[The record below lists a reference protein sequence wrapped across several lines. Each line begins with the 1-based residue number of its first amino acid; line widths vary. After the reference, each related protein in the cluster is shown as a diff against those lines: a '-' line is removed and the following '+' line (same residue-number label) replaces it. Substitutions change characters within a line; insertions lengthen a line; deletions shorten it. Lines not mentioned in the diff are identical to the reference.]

1 MKRWRRRCDRPCPH
15 DVPVKAC
22 ETLDARARRTL
33 GSSHDAIYRMV
44 NAALVA
50 RGIEGGR
57 LVDVG
62 CGRGALWRV
71 VSPLFDRYC
80 GLDAV
85 RYDGFPL
92 CGEFRAVDLDA
103 GDWPVADGEADVVT
117 AVETIEHL
125 EDPWKFVRA
134 LVRIARPGGWV
145 VITTPNQLSALS
157 VLTLIVKRRFSAFQD
172 SLYPAHKTA
181 LLESDLLRVARAA
194 GLEALAVA
202 YSRLGRLPLAS
213 AHYPAAIARL
223 LPRALSDNLLVIG
236 RKPR

>member
-1 MKRWRRRCDRPCPH
+1 ME
-15 DVPVKAC
+15 VKVC
-22 ETLDARARRTL
+22 ETLDARARSTL

-44 NAALVA
+44 NAALIA
-50 RGIEGGR
+50 RGVEGGR

-62 CGRGALWRV
+62 CGRGALWSV

-85 RYDGFPL
+85 RYDTFPL

-103 GDWPVADGEADVVT
+103 ADWPIAAGEADVVT
-117 AVETIEHL
+117 AIETIEHL
-125 EDPWKFVRA
+125 ENPWNFVRA

-157 VLTLIVKRRFSAFQD
+157 VLTLIVKQRFSAFQD
-172 SLYPAHKTA
+172 SHYPAHRTA

-202 YSRLGRLPLAS
+202 YSHYGRLPLAA
-213 AHYPAAIARL
+213 AHCPEAIARL
-223 LPRALSDNLLVIG
+223 WPRALSDNLLVIG

>member
-1 MKRWRRRCDRPCPH
+1 
-15 DVPVKAC
+15 
-22 ETLDARARRTL
+22 
-33 GSSHDAIYRMV
+33 MV
-44 NAALVA
+44 NAALIA
-50 RGIEGGR
+50 RGVEGGR

-62 CGRGALWRV
+62 CGRGALWSV

-85 RYDGFPL
+85 RYDTFPL

-103 GDWPVADGEADVVT
+103 ADWPIAAGEADVVT
-117 AVETIEHL
+117 AIETIEHL
-125 EDPWKFVRA
+125 ENPWNFVRA

-157 VLTLIVKRRFSAFQD
+157 VLTLIVKQRFSEFQD
-172 SLYPAHKTA
+172 SQYPAHRTA

-202 YSRLGRLPLAS
+202 YSHYGRLPLAA
-213 AHYPAAIARL
+213 AHYPEAIARL
-223 LPRALSDNLLVIG
+223 WPRALSDNLLVIG

>member
-1 MKRWRRRCDRPCPH
+1 MTG
-15 DVPVKAC
+15 VKGC
-22 ETLDARARRTL
+22 ETLDTRARSTL

-44 NAALVA
+44 NAAVIA
-50 RGIEGGR
+50 RGVEGGR

-62 CGRGALWRV
+62 CGRGALWSV

-85 RYDGFPL
+85 RYDTFPL

-103 GDWPVADGEADVVT
+103 ADWPIAAGEADVVT
-117 AVETIEHL
+117 AIETIEHL
-125 EDPWKFVRA
+125 ENPWNFVRA

-157 VLTLIVKRRFSAFQD
+157 VLTLIVKQRFSAFQD
-172 SLYPAHKTA
+172 SHYPAHRTA

-202 YSRLGRLPLAS
+202 YSHYGRLPLAA
-213 AHYPAAIARL
+213 AHCPEAIARL
-223 LPRALSDNLLVIG
+223 WPRALSDNLLVIG